1 MGFLGSLT
9 SQINRERGK
18 IYEVGGPVRDRL
30 LGVEQPKD
38 LDLIVCGIPL
48 EKLKKFLRKYGDI
61 NLVGQAFG
69 VIKFKPRSAD
79 SVIDISLPRKEQST
93 GTGHRDFEVDFDH
106 TLPIEEDLRRRDFTI
121 NALAREIPSG
131 VVIDPYGGQVDL
143 ENRVLRIVSESS
155 FTDDPLRMLRGI
167 QFSARFDLT
176 VETKTLQAMIEQ
188 AHLIDSISPERVAE
202 ELNKLLEK
210 APRPSVGFRLMNQTG
225 LLKYVLPELASTVD
239 VEQPGG
245 YHRWDV
251 FEHTLHAIDESVPK
265 LVLRLAAL
273 FHDVGKPRTR
283 QLIEGGAT
291 FYGHDKLSQSM
302 AETALRRLRYSN
314 DIIKQVNI
322 LVDKHM
328 FSEKS
333 GDKGIRRLINKVGTD
348 LIFDLIAL
356 RRADTLAQGMGQT
369 TQSITGFETKVAAE
383 LAQKHAFGTGDL
395 ALNGNDL
402 KESFGLEEG
411 ELIGQILKHLLDE
424 VLDEPDANTKEK
436 LLTLSA
442 DFLRKRPLDI

>member
-1 MGFLGSLT
+1 LGFLESLT
-9 SQINRERGK
+9 SKISREGGK

-30 LGVEQPKD
+30 LGVEKPKD
-38 LDLIVCGIPL
+38 LDLIICGIPV
-48 EKLKKFLRKYGDI
+48 EILKKILRKFGVI

-69 VIKFKPRSAD
+69 VIKFQPRSTD
-79 SVIDISLPRKEQST
+79 SVIDISLPRKEHST

-106 TLPIEEDLRRRDFTI
+106 TLPVEEDLKRRDFTI

-131 VVIDPYGGQVDL
+131 IIIDPYGGRIDL
-143 ENRVLRIVSESS
+143 EKRILRIVSDLS
-155 FTDDPLRMLRGI
+155 FSDDPLRMLRGV
-167 QFSARFDLT
+167 QFAARFGLT
-176 VETKTLQAMIEQ
+176 VESETLKAMTDQ
-188 AHLIDSISPERVAE
+188 AHLIETISPERIAE

-210 APRPSVGFRLMNQTG
+210 ASKPSEGFRLMKSTG
-225 LLKYVLPELASTVD
+225 LLKYVLPELASTID

-251 FEHTLHAIDESVPK
+251 FEHTLRVIDEAPPG

-283 QLIEGGAT
+283 QLIENGAT
-291 FYGHDKLSQSM
+291 FYGHDKLGQKM
-302 AETALRRLRYSN
+302 AKSALKRLRYSN
-314 DIIKQVNI
+314 DIIKQVDI
-322 LVDKHM
+322 LVGRHM

-369 TQSITGFETKVAAE
+369 TDSVNEFEVKVSSE
-383 LAQKHAFGTGDL
+383 LAQKHAFGIGDL

-411 ELIGQILKHLLDE
+411 EIIGRVLDYLLNQ
-424 VLDEPDANTKEK
+424 VLDEPEANNKRK
-436 LLTLSA
+436 LLALSA
-442 DFLRKRPLDI
+442 DFLQKRPLDI